1 MRELPAGHDA
11 VMLDF
16 SGDPAPADAVA
27 RATVALRAAQQAG
40 TLHIADVVPSAH
52 TVLVQADRGAGID
65 TLGVHRA
72 LRLDPTDAAAHG
84 SASSQLEVPVVYDGP
99 DLADVARVLGL
110 GTERVVQLHTGTLW
124 RVQFMGFAP
133 GFGYLVPPGD
143 EDHPLRDVGRRP
155 ESRTRVPRG
164 AVAIAA
170 GYSAVYPRVSPGGW
184 HLLGRTSMTMW
195 DESAVPPAR
204 LAPGALVRF
213 VAVGTDAQ

>member
-16 SGDPAPADAVA
+16 SGDPDPADAVA
-27 RATVALRAAQQAG
+27 RAGAALHAAREAG
-40 TLHIADVVPSAH
+40 TLRITDVVPSAH

-65 TLGVHRA
+65 ILGVHRA
-72 LRLDPTDAAAHG
+72 LRDHVTGLETGGPE
-84 SASSQLEVPVVYDGP
+84 SSVLRIPVDYEGP
-99 DLADVARVLGL
+99 DLADVAGLLGL
-110 GTERVVQLHTGTLW
+110 DTERIVELHTGTLW

-133 GFGYLVPPGD
+133 GFGYLVPD
-143 EDHPLRDVGRRP
+143 CKEDHPLSGVGRRP

-164 AVAIAA
+164 SVAIAA

-195 DESAVPPAR
+195 DESAVPPAQ
-204 LAPGALVRF
+204 LAPGTLVRF
-213 VAVGTDAQ
+213 IAQ